1 MSTKKFTEKEREL
14 LSLNYYIKTVSINSI
29 TYTDEFKHIFIVENE
44 KGKLPREIFEE
55 YGFDI
60 NILGMKRVKAAGNR
74 WRTTCR
80 ENGISGLHNSRK
92 DAPGI
97 PHDKE
102 LSLEK
107 KYLQVE
113 AQNNLLKAENE
124 LLKKIDMMG
133 RRLIRKK

>member
-1 MSTKKFTEKEREL
+1 MKKSLPYRAFLCIIGKNENGRCEMSTKKFTEKEREI
-14 LSLNYYIKTVSINSI
+14 LSCNYYIKAVSIKSI

-80 ENGISGLHNSRK
+80 EN
-92 DAPGI
+92 
-97 PHDKE
+97 
-102 LSLEK
+102 
-107 KYLQVE
+107 
-113 AQNNLLKAENE
+113 
-124 LLKKIDMMG
+124 
-133 RRLIRKK
+133 